1 MAPVAHNLLS
11 RSQPGWPAVS
21 QPFATF
27 HNLGARP
34 VAEHAPTEI
43 HNLKKL
49 DIETP
54 ERGRRHRGDGPSPYA
69 REALIC
75 PCSANAP

>member
-11 RSQPGWPAVS
+11 RSQPAWPAVS

-54 ERGRRHRGDGPSPYA
+54 ERGRRHRGDGGYQQRRLGASSNTNT
-69 REALIC
+69 R
-75 PCSANAP
+75 